1 MLPIKKVYIDT
12 KYKTKDS
19 ISNSNFKYE
28 LPQTM
33 FMPENT
39 VFYVDDVAIPH
50 SWATVESFNDK
61 LYFRVIGQAVNP
73 TDHIISLEKQLYN
86 GQTLATELTAK
97 INALG
102 YTSTVI
108 YNASK
113 QQISISI
120 TTYSFKFLTDNELQ
134 TIDTLDPAYQ
144 WQGTAY
150 DKNNLQSANDLIKH
164 NYTTSSTYSS
174 ASPFVTYIDLQPIR
188 NIYISSP
195 NIGNFNTIGARGE
208 SSIIKKVPVTANFNE
223 MIFDSTLV
231 GNDYLDCSRQ
241 TLRTLEFRLTDVSGN
256 EIPLHGSNWSM
267 SLIFDQMNKNS

>member
-1 MLPIKKVYIDT
+1 MLPVKKVYIDT

-61 LYFRVIGQAVNP
+61 IYFRVISAQTI
-73 TDHIISLEKQLYN
+73 TDHIISLDQQLYN
-86 GQTLATELTAK
+86 GQTLATELAAK

-102 YTSTVI
+102 YTSTVT

-113 QQISISI
+113 QQISVSI
-120 TTYSFKFLTDNELQ
+120 LNDSFKFLTDNELQ
-134 TIDTLDPAYQ
+134 TMDTLDPAYQ

-195 NIGNFNTIGARGE
+195 NIGNFNTIGPRGQ

-223 MIFDSTLV
+223 VIFDSTLV
-231 GNDYLDCSRQ
+231 GNDFLDCSRQ
-241 TLRTLEFRLTDVSGN
+241 TLRTLEFRLTDVNGKYHYTD
-256 EIPLHGSNWSM
+256 PTGV
-267 SLIFDQMNKNS
+267 

>member
-1 MLPIKKVYIDT
+1 MLPVKKVYIDT

-61 LYFRVIGQAVNP
+61 LYFRVISAQTI
-73 TDHIISLEKQLYN
+73 TDHIISLDQQLYN
-86 GQTLATELTAK
+86 GQTLATELAAK

-102 YTSTVI
+102 YTSTVT

-113 QQISISI
+113 QQISVSI
-120 TTYSFKFLTDNELQ
+120 LNDSFKFLTDNELQ
-134 TIDTLDPAYQ
+134 TMDTLDPAYQ

-188 NIYISSP
+188 NIYIASP
-195 NIGNFNTIGARGE
+195 NIGNFNTIGPRGQ

-223 MIFDSTLV
+223 MIFDQVMAT
-231 GNDYLDCSRQ
+231 NDYLDCSRQ
-241 TLRTLEFRLTDVSGN
+241 TLRTLEFRLTDVNGN

>member
-1 MLPIKKVYIDT
+1 MLPVKKVYIDT

-61 LYFRVIGQAVNP
+61 LDFRVISAQTITN
-73 TDHIISLEKQLYN
+73 HIISLDQQLYN
-86 GQTLATELTAK
+86 GQTLATELAAK

-102 YTSTVI
+102 YTSTVT

-113 QQISISI
+113 QQISVSI
-120 TTYSFKFLTDNELQ
+120 LNDSFKFLTDNELQ
-134 TIDTLDPAYQ
+134 TMDTLDPAYQ

-150 DKNNLQSANDLIKH
+150 DKTISNLL
-164 NYTTSSTYSS
+164 
-174 ASPFVTYIDLQPIR
+174 
-188 NIYISSP
+188 
-195 NIGNFNTIGARGE
+195 TI
-208 SSIIKKVPVTANFNE
+208 
-223 MIFDSTLV
+223 
-231 GNDYLDCSRQ
+231 
-241 TLRTLEFRLTDVSGN
+241 
-256 EIPLHGSNWSM
+256 
-267 SLIFDQMNKNS
+267 

>member
-1 MLPIKKVYIDT
+1 MLPVKKVYIDT

-50 SWATVESFNDK
+50 SWTTVESFNDK
-61 LYFRVIGQAVNP
+61 LYFRVISAQTI
-73 TDHIISLEKQLYN
+73 TDHIISLDQQIYN
-86 GQTLATELTAK
+86 GQTLATELAAK

-102 YTSTVI
+102 YTSTVT

-113 QQISISI
+113 QQISVSI
-120 TTYSFKFLTDNELQ
+120 LAYAFKFLTDNELQ

-195 NIGNFNTIGARGE
+195 NIGNFNTIGPRGQ

-223 MIFDSTLV
+223 VIFDSTLV

-256 EIPLHGSNWSM
+256 EIPLHGSNWSC

>member
-1 MLPIKKVYIDT
+1 MLPVKKVYIDT
-12 KYKTKDS
+12 KYKTRDS

-33 FMPENT
+33 YMPDNT

-50 SWATVESFNDK
+50 SWTTVESFNDK

-73 TDHIISLEKQLYN
+73 TDHIISLDQQLYN
-86 GQTLATELTAK
+86 GQTLATELAAK

-102 YTSTVI
+102 YTSTVT

-113 QQISISI
+113 QQISVSI
-120 TTYSFKFLTDNELQ
+120 LAYAFKFLTDNELQ

-195 NIGNFNTIGARGE
+195 NIGNFNTIGPRGQ

-223 MIFDSTLV
+223 VIFDSTLV

-256 EIPLHGSNWSM
+256 EIPLHGSNWSC

>member
-1 MLPIKKVYIDT
+1 MLPVKKVYIDT
-12 KYKTKDS
+12 KYKSKDS

-50 SWATVESFNDK
+50 SWTTVESFNDK

-73 TDHIISLEKQLYN
+73 TDNIISLDQKLYN
-86 GQTLATELTAK
+86 GQTLATELAAK

-102 YTSTVI
+102 YTSTVT
-108 YNASK
+108 YNANK
-113 QQISISI
+113 QQISVSI
-120 TTYSFKFLTDNELQ
+120 TAYSFKFLTDNELQ
-134 TIDTLDPAYQ
+134 SDTIA

-150 DKNNLQSANDLIKH
+150 DKNNLQSANDLIKN
-164 NYTTSSTYSS
+164 NYSTSSTYNN

-195 NIGNFNTIGARGE
+195 NIGNFNTIGPRGQ

-223 MIFDSTLV
+223 MIFDQVMAT
-231 GNDYLDCSRQ
+231 NDFLDCSKQ
-241 TLRTLEFRLTDVSGN
+241 TLRTLEFRLTDAQGN
-256 EIPLHGSNWSM
+256 EVPLHGSNWSL
-267 SLIFDQMNKNS
+267 SLVFDQMNKNS

>member
-1 MLPIKKVYIDT
+1 MLPVKKVYIDT

-28 LPQTM
+28 LPQTL

-50 SWATVESFNDK
+50 SWTTVESFNDK

-73 TDHIISLEKQLYN
+73 TDHIISLDQKLYN
-86 GQTLATELTAK
+86 GQTLATELAAK

-102 YTSTVI
+102 YTSTVT

-113 QQISISI
+113 QQISVSI
-120 TTYSFKFLTDNELQ
+120 TAYSFKFLTDDELQ
-134 TIDTLDPAYQ
+134 SDTIA

-150 DKNNLQSANDLIKH
+150 DKNNLQSANDLIKNSYSTSTTH
-164 NYTTSSTYSS
+164 NN
-174 ASPFVTYIDLQPIR
+174 AAPFVTYIDLQPIR

-195 NIGNFNTIGARGE
+195 NIGNFNTIGPRGQ
-208 SSIIKKVPVTANFNE
+208 SSIIKKVPITANFNE
-223 MIFDSTLV
+223 MIFDQVMAT
-231 GNDYLDCSRQ
+231 NDFLDCSRQ
-241 TLRTLEFRLTDVSGN
+241 TLRTLEFRLIDVNGN
-256 EIPLHGSNWSM
+256 EVPLHGSNWSM

>member
-1 MLPIKKVYIDT
+1 MLPVKKVYIDT
-12 KYKTKDS
+12 KYKTRDS
-19 ISNSNFKYE
+19 ISNNNFKYE

-113 QQISISI
+113 QQISVSI

-241 TLRTLEFRLTDVSGN
+241 TLRTLEFRLTDVNGN

>member
-102 YTSTVI
+102 YTSTVT

-195 NIGNFNTIGARGE
+195 NIGNFNTIGPRGQ

-223 MIFDSTLV
+223 VIFDQVMAS
-231 GNDYLDCSRQ
+231 NDFLDCSRQ
-241 TLRTLEFRLTDVSGN
+241 TLRTLEFRLTDANGN
-256 EIPLHGSNWSM
+256 EIPLHGSNWSL
-267 SLIFDQMNKNS
+267 SLVFDQMNKNS